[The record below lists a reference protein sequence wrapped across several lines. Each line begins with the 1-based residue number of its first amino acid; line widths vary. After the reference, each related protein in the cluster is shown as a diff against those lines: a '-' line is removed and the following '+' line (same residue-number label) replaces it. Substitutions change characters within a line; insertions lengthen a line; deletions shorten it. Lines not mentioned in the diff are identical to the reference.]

1 MEAEETALLG
11 EKPLT
16 LQPASEIMA
25 EQMEQEKVMRGKTVL
40 VLPLLLLAVSCGKA
54 ETASSAGTL
63 KAGTSSGDYAPAGS
77 ALERTASAD
86 PVLENTVSADS
97 TIASTA
103 SAGAA
108 TADAAVSAEERKEQ
122 ERDHCE
128 EQIKEEESAYGG
140 LVEFYSSLVRDPS
153 SYEED
158 EKAAAGVLETA
169 HSLGDNAATEMGYW
183 IEDLS
188 GDGIPEMAVG
198 MLSGPV
204 NAVYT
209 LEAGKPVL
217 VFEGWYRNTY
227 IYMGDGRFYNS
238 ASAGASSSGSG
249 VFYLSEDG
257 KKLLCD
263 SFLFTALD
271 EDGKLEVYANETGS
285 WDPEKSER
293 TDMTI
298 EDFWALDLKGEPMP
312 LIPFSE
318 TH

>member
-25 EQMEQEKVMRGKTVL
+25 EQMKQEKVMRGKTAL

-122 ERDHCE
+122 ERLRAL
-128 EQIKEEESAYGG
+128 EEE
-140 LVEFYSSLVRDPS
+140 RKRQ
-153 SYEED
+153 EE
-158 EKAAAGVLETA
+158 ENKA
-169 HSLGDNAATEMGYW
+169 
-183 IEDLS
+183 S
-188 GDGIPEMAVG
+188 GCP
-198 MLSGPV
+198 
-204 NAVYT
+204 NR
-209 LEAGKPVL
+209 GK
-217 VFEGWYRNTY
+217 
-227 IYMGDGRFYNS
+227 
-238 ASAGASSSGSG
+238 
-249 VFYLSEDG
+249 
-257 KKLLCD
+257 
-263 SFLFTALD
+263 
-271 EDGKLEVYANETGS
+271 
-285 WDPEKSER
+285 
-293 TDMTI
+293 
-298 EDFWALDLKGEPMP
+298 
-312 LIPFSE
+312 
-318 TH
+318 